1 MHGELQVSFSA
12 QLAVDVRIRVIK
24 HRKNARPGISD
35 MLWPPHDAQLLVK
48 AKAAVSFRKSL
59 FITGVVHIGHMLNT
73 QNDEILP

>member
-1 MHGELQVSFSA
+1 
-12 QLAVDVRIRVIK
+12 
-24 HRKNARPGISD
+24 